1 MKPINLNTVT
11 GTITSATTLTAVDVS
26 KSKGYGILLNLTVAN
41 PGALSGASYKLQ
53 YSLDGTTFIDSG
65 VTNSVTATSKFIHEK
80 VDPMFNFVQI
90 VWAISAGSIAYSIQT
105 LIKEENY

>member
-1 MKPINLNTVT
+1 MKSISLNTQT
-11 GTITSATTLTAVDVS
+11 GTITTATTLTPVEVS
-26 KSKGYGILLNLTVAN
+26 KAKGYGILLNLTVAN

-53 YSLDGTTFIDSG
+53 YSLDGTTYIDAG
-65 VTNSVTATSKFIHEK
+65 VSNNVTVTSKFIHEK

-105 LIKEENY
+105 LVKEENY